1 MDLDRGLAGLDQ
13 RSDLLVQKAGD
24 DQREYFSFAA
34 RQRPEAVAQHA
45 HFRIFAAPQSIL
57 FQCHLDGIE
66 QILIP
71 KGLGQKFDRARFHGA
86 HCHGDI
92 AVGRDENDGDGRAIG
107 REFTLE
113 IQAAH
118 FGQSDIENDATGDI
132 RRGGAKEFRGGSHC
146 FDAETD

>member
-1 MDLDRGLAGLDQ
+1 MDLDRGLAGLNQ
-13 RSDLLVQKAGD
+13 RGDLLVKKAGD
-24 DQREYFSFAA
+24 DQGEYFSFAA
-34 RQRPEAVAQHA
+34 RQRPEAVAQYA
-45 HFRIFAAPQSIL
+45 HFRISAVPQSVL
-57 FQCHLDGIE
+57 FQCDLDGIE

-71 KGLGQKFDRARFHGA
+71 KGLREKFDRARFHRA

-92 AVGRDENDGDGRAIG
+92 AVGRDENDGDGSAVG

-113 IQAAH
+113 LQAAH

-132 RRGGAKEFRGGSHC
+132 GTDGPEEFRGGSHC